1 MRKATNLLS
10 HPLLLISVLLLI
22 GCLVE
27 TLALFLLLPGAPAK
41 ENVVNEGIFQE
52 RQEHK
57 NKAAHEIDVD
67 GFDVGDFGQSFPKVR
82 VDGRHGEDCGDP
94 CGGTVQTHI

>member
-10 HPLLLISVLLLI
+10 HPLLLIAVLLVH
-22 GCLVE
+22 CLVE
-27 TLALFLLLPGAPAK
+27 TLALFLLLPGPPAE
-41 ENVVNEGIFQE
+41 ENVVDEGIFQE

-57 NKAAHEIDVD
+57 DKAAHEIDVN
-67 GFDVGDFGQSFPKVR
+67 GFDIGNFGQGFPKVR

-94 CGGTVQTHI
+94 CGGRVQTHI